1 LGGVLKDKNTLGL
14 SDAQVGLGAASYLIG
29 AVVGALMS
37 GYATDRLG
45 RKKLFTW
52 TLLLHLASTAA
63 TALSWNFMSY
73 AFFRA

>member
-1 LGGVLKDKNTLGL
+1 
-14 SDAQVGLGAASYLIG
+14 
-29 AVVGALMS
+29 MS